1 MAHVSNKEFETAGRK
16 LAWQV
21 NPFCKALGI
30 SRTSFYELVKQNKIK
45 TVTIAG
51 RRLIPDSE
59 ARRLLA
65 EAA

>member
-1 MAHVSNKEFETAGRK
+1 MAMSNIEADPPHR

-21 NPFCKALGI
+21 NLFCRAVGI
-30 SRTSFYELVKQNKIK
+30 SRTSFYELVKENKIR
-45 TVTIAG
+45 TVMIAG
-51 RRLIPDSE
+51 RRLVPDTE